1 MAEINTSTQGEK
13 LIDALVTQTR
23 AVRMACFQTEAPLM
37 AELAHGQHPTLLYIG
52 CADSRILPSHI
63 LDAHPG
69 TVFTTRNI
77 ANIVPPYTAM
87 AQGETA
93 IGAVLEY
100 AVLHLRVA
108 DIVVC
113 GHSHCGGMQALA
125 RVEALE
131 PGLRQW
137 LQYAQAA
144 QARVPAEIADTA
156 RLDVLIEANVVLQ
169 LEHLRS
175 YPFIAEAECAGTLRL
190 HGWVYDLA
198 SERVRAYVAETECF
212 VEEAPFGE

>member
-1 MAEINTSTQGEK
+1 VDT
-13 LIDALVTQTR
+13 LVMQTR
-23 AVRMACFQTEAPLM
+23 CVRETCFQTEATLM
-37 AELAHGQHPTLLYIG
+37 AELAQGQHPSLLYIG
-52 CADSRILPSHI
+52 CSDSRILPSHI

-87 AQGETA
+87 RQGEMGTA
-93 IGAVLEY
+93 AVLEY

-113 GHSHCGGMQALA
+113 GHSNCGGMQALA
-125 RVEALE
+125 HVEALE

-137 LQYAQAA
+137 LQYAQDA
-144 QARVPAEIADTA
+144 QTRVPAEDDDAA
-156 RLDVLIEANVVLQ
+156 RLDALIEANVLLQ

-175 YPFIAEAECAGTLRL
+175 YPFIAEAERAGIVRL

-198 SERVRAYVAETECF
+198 SERVRAYTTEDGCF
-212 VEEAPFGE
+212 VEEPPLGV